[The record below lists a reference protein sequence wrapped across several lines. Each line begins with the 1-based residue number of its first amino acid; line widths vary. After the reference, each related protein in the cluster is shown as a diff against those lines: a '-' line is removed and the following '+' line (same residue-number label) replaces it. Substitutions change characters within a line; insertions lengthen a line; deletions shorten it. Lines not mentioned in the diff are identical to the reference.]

1 MIDYALTARDLKA
14 IAQLLHARRLSS
26 GGLAISG
33 HRIGELS
40 ARFAVMADEAETN
53 GTTYTFLPTSRAA
66 AGESAHST
74 PRAIEKSESGPDF
87 GPESD
92 SHEDRGYPPPR
103 CKHEWGINGCQKCGQ
118 PAMPRG

>member
-53 GTTYTFLPTSRAA
+53 RTTYTFLPTSHAV

-74 PRAIEKSESGPDF
+74 PRAIEKVESGPDF